1 MNENDLLL
9 LARLIQIITALAV
22 KQAEQA
28 GMTEDEL
35 FARAKAKF
43 VVNEDQMDK
52 FLDTLDGEQ

>member
-28 GMTEDEL
+28 GMTEEEL

-43 VVNEDQMDK
+43 VANDADMDT
-52 FLDTLDGEQ
+52 FLKKLES